1 MIPKDCKP
9 KQWWRL
15 VSVECFMRWIDG
27 TDDFMDML
35 VYAEKRAGIVNSAD
49 RRKAIRKYMETHEKK
64 I

>member
-1 MIPKDCKP
+1 
-9 KQWWRL
+9 
-15 VSVECFMRWIDG
+15 MRWIDG